1 MSKKGMKWS
10 RQGDAVDFCCKDKAK
25 KNKKQKTMLFK
36 VRCKILSFDHW
47 LLRNIVW

>member
-25 KNKKQKTMLFK
+25 KNKKQCYLKLGAK
-36 VRCKILSFDHW
+36 Y
-47 LLRNIVW
+47 